1 MSEHNYHRRGKS
13 KLSLKFHLIFVVKY
27 RHPLLKHKII
37 ERTIKQELLDSQK
50 PEFCIELMEVD
61 VDHIHMLIDFV
72 PQISISQIVRLLK
85 QRTAVKIWQVVDL
98 RKYFWKE
105 RTFWSDG
112 YFVCSTGQAS
122 EDTIRKYI
130 ESQG

>member
-1 MSEHNYHRRGKS
+1 MSE
-13 KLSLKFHLIFVVKY
+13 
-27 RHPLLKHKII
+27 HKII
-37 ERTIKQELLDSQK
+37 ERAIKQELLDSQTT
-50 PEFCIELMEVD
+50 EFCIELMEVD

-98 RKYFWKE
+98 RTYFWKE
-105 RTFWSDG
+105 RTFWSGG

-130 ESQG
+130 ENQG

>member
-13 KLSLKFHLIFVVKY
+13 KFSLKCHLILVVKY

-37 ERTIKQELLDSQK
+37 ERTIKQELLDSQTT
-50 PEFCIELMEVD
+50 EFCIELMEVD

-98 RKYFWKE
+98 RTYFWKE

-112 YFVCSTGQAS
+112 YFVYSTGQAS
-122 EDTIRKYI
+122 EDTISKYI
-130 ESQG
+130 ENQG